1 MISTFWIIVVDW
13 WCFRS
18 FKQTHTKHHRPCFE
32 SSIDSGGSA
41 HPIQRG
47 INTVRTLVEHG
58 KMGSDHQWL
67 EPSKT
72 MAGFYNTGVFPPHHH
87 SALRDMLRDQEAIL
101 LRSKSSRR
109 ASKMSIKPNQHRE
122 FYQISTCL
130 MRKKRIDRAWGFPRF
145 PTVSMSQIRFYF
157 TRKGTE
163 STIETAIWPSI
174 SWICRKKPKTWDI
187 PLTKRDQLVRFQ
199 QKILI
204 WSDMCCI

>member
-1 MISTFWIIVVDW
+1 MFRYIPIYPHDTNFLDYCGRLI
-13 WCFRS
+13 CFFRS

-58 KMGSDHQWL
+58 EMGSDHQWL

-72 MAGFYNTGVFPPHHH
+72 MAGFYNSGVFPPHRP
-87 SALRDMLRDQEAIL
+87 SALRDMLRDQETIL

-122 FYQISTCL
+122 FYQISTLPHAVSRCFTHCGH
-130 MRKKRIDRAWGFPRF
+130 RASHGTSSLCPKS
-145 PTVSMSQIRFYF
+145 VSISPPERAQNPHF
-157 TRKGTE
+157 
-163 STIETAIWPSI
+163 ETAIWPSI
-174 SWICRKKPKTWDI
+174 S
-187 PLTKRDQLVRFQ
+187 
-199 QKILI
+199 
-204 WSDMCCI
+204 